1 MDGKPASRVM
11 KHGLLLR
18 YGALAAAAAL
28 AAVVAVYF
36 ALRPAPAGDLIEAN
50 GQVRGTEVTLSARI
64 PGIAEVVAVREG
76 QRVAKGDLI
85 AQIAARELEARLAQA
100 RAQVAAADS
109 LVAELEAQ
117 AKVLDITS
125 GQAKLGARVA
135 AGTASHEVHRAS
147 EALARATAD
156 ISAAEAQ
163 AGQDRKAYER
173 FEKLLGEGFV
183 SRNYF
188 DEVAARLRT
197 SEARLAA
204 TRQAGEE
211 ARAARDKARAASG
224 EVEIRESDV
233 KRIAAERERVLVSRT
248 AAASQVQAA
257 RARVA
262 EIDAQLADTR
272 IVAPAAGTV
281 MAKLAEPGE
290 LVAAG
295 RPIATLV
302 NLEALFVRVYVAERH
317 VGRIRLGA
325 PARVSVDAYPGRE
338 FAGTVSEIAQQ
349 AEFTPKEVHMK
360 DEREKLVYG
369 VKLRI
374 ENPDGL
380 LKPGMPADAAIRIDP
395 DARR

>member
-1 MDGKPASRVM
+1 MNKRLA
-11 KHGLLLR
+11 R
-18 YGALAAAAAL
+18 YAAL
-28 AAVVAVYF
+28 GAAAVVVAAAGAYF
-36 ALRPAPAGDLIEAN
+36 ALRPAPAGDVIEAN

-76 QRVAKGDLI
+76 QRVARGELV

-100 RAQVAAADS
+100 QAQVAAAQS

-117 AKVLDITS
+117 AKVLDVTA
-125 GQAKLGARVA
+125 GQATLGARVA

-147 EALARATAD
+147 EALGRATAE
-156 ISAAEAQ
+156 IAAADAQ
-163 AGQDRKAYER
+163 AAQDSKAYER
-173 FEKLLGEGFV
+173 FEKLLDQGFV

-188 DEVAARLRT
+188 DEVAARRRA
-197 SEARLAA
+197 SEARLSAA
-204 TRQAGEE
+204 RQSGEE
-211 ARAARDKARAASG
+211 ARAAREKARAASG

-233 KRIAAERERVLVSRT
+233 KRIAAERERVVAARST
-248 AAASQVQAA
+248 AASQAQAA

-262 EIDAQLADTR
+262 EVEAQLADTR

-302 NLEALFVRVYVAERH
+302 NLEELYVRVYVPERV

-325 PARVSVDAYPGRE
+325 AARVSVDAYPGRV
-338 FAGTVSEIAQQ
+338 FAGEVTEVAQQ

-360 DEREKLVYG
+360 DEREKLVFA

-374 ENPDGL
+374 DNPEGL
-380 LKPGMPADAAIRIDP
+380 LKPGMPADAKLVVGP
-395 DARR
+395 DGRR

>member
-1 MDGKPASRVM
+1 MSR
-11 KHGLLLR
+11 
-18 YGALAAAAAL
+18 ALARYVAFGATGVLVLGGAA
-28 AAVVAVYF
+28 YF
-36 ALRPAPAGDLIEAN
+36 VLRPAPARNVIEAN

-64 PGIAEVVAVREG
+64 PGIAEVVAVRDG
-76 QRVAKGDLI
+76 QRVVRGELV

-100 RAQVAAADS
+100 RAQVAAAQS

-135 AGTASHEVHRAS
+135 AGTTSHEVHRAS
-147 EALARATAD
+147 EALTRTAAE
-156 ISAAEAQ
+156 SAAAEAQ
-163 AGQDRKAYER
+163 AAQDRKAYER
-173 FEKLLGEGFV
+173 FSKLLEQGFV

-188 DEVAARLRT
+188 DEVAARLRA

-204 TRQAGEE
+204 AQQAGEE
-211 ARAARDKARAASG
+211 ARAAREKARAASG
-224 EVEIRESDV
+224 EVEIRENDV
-233 KRIAAERERVLVSRT
+233 KRLAAERERVVASRA
-248 AAASQVQAA
+248 AAASQEQAA

-262 EIDAQLADTR
+262 EIEAQLADTR
-272 IVAPAAGTV
+272 IAAPADGTV
-281 MAKLAEPGE
+281 MAKLVEPGE

-302 NLEALFVRVYVAERH
+302 NLEELFVRVYVAERE

-325 PARVSVDAYPGRE
+325 AASVSVDAYPGRL
-338 FAGTVSEIAQQ
+338 FAGEVSEVAQQ

-360 DEREKLVYG
+360 DEREKLVFG

-374 ENPDGL
+374 QNPEGL
-380 LKPGMPADAAIRIDP
+380 LKPGMPADARIQVEP

>member
-1 MDGKPASRVM
+1 MNR
-11 KHGLLLR
+11 
-18 YGALAAAAAL
+18 ALARYVAFGAAAL
-28 AAVVAVYF
+28 LVLGGAGYF
-36 ALRPAPAGDLIEAN
+36 VLRPAPISNVIEAN

-64 PGIAEVVAVREG
+64 PGIAEVVAVRDG
-76 QRVAKGDLI
+76 QRIARGELV

-100 RAQVAAADS
+100 RAQVAAAQS

-135 AGTASHEVHRAS
+135 AGTTSHEVHRAS
-147 EALARATAD
+147 EALARTAAE
-156 ISAAEAQ
+156 SAAAEAQ
-163 AGQDRKAYER
+163 AAQDRKAFER
-173 FEKLLGEGFV
+173 FSKLLDQGFV

-188 DEVAARLRT
+188 DEVAARQRA

-204 TRQAGEE
+204 ARQAGEE
-211 ARAARDKARAASG
+211 ARAAQEKARAASG
-224 EVEIRESDV
+224 EVEIRENDV
-233 KRIAAERERVLVSRT
+233 KRLAAERERVVASRA
-248 AAASQVQAA
+248 AAASQEQAA

-262 EIDAQLADTR
+262 EIEAQLADTR
-272 IVAPAAGTV
+272 IVAPAGGTV
-281 MAKLAEPGE
+281 MAKLVEPGE

-302 NLEALFVRVYVAERH
+302 NLEDLFVRVYVAERE

-325 PARVSVDAYPGRE
+325 VASVSVDAYPGRL
-338 FAGTVSEIAQQ
+338 FAGEVSEIAQQ

-360 DEREKLVYG
+360 DEREKLVFG

-374 ENPDGL
+374 QNPEGL
-380 LKPGMPADAAIRIDP
+380 LKPGMPADARIQVEP

>member
-1 MDGKPASRVM
+1 MNKTLV
-11 KHGLLLR
+11 R
-18 YGALAAAAAL
+18 YAAL
-28 AAVVAVYF
+28 GSAAVLVAGGAAYF
-36 ALRPAPAGDLIEAN
+36 VLRPAPASDVIEAN

-76 QRVAKGDLI
+76 QRVARGELV

-100 RAQVAAADS
+100 RAQLAAAES
-109 LVAELEAQ
+109 LIGELESQ
-117 AKVLDITS
+117 AKVLDVTAE
-125 GQAKLGARVA
+125 QAKVGARVA
-135 AGTASHEVHRAS
+135 AGTSSHEVHRAG
-147 EALARATAD
+147 EALARAAAD
-156 ISAAEAQ
+156 VAAADAQ
-163 AGQDRKAYER
+163 AAQDVRAYER
-173 FEKLLGEGFV
+173 FEQLLGQGFV

-188 DEVAARLRT
+188 DEVATRRRA

-204 TRQAGEE
+204 ARQAAEE
-211 ARAARDKARAASG
+211 ARAGRDKARAASG
-224 EVEIRESDV
+224 EVEIREGDV
-233 KRIAAERERVLVSRT
+233 KRIAAERERLAASRTT
-248 AAASQVQAA
+248 AAAQAEAA
-257 RARVA
+257 RGRVA
-262 EIDAQLADTR
+262 EIEAQLADTR
-272 IVAPAAGTV
+272 IVAPADGTV

-302 NLEALFVRVYVAERH
+302 NLEELFVRVYVAERD

-325 PARVSVDAYPGRE
+325 PARVTVDAYPGRQ
-338 FAGTVSEIAQQ
+338 FAGAVSELAQQ

-369 VKLRI
+369 VKLRL
-374 ENPDGL
+374 ENADGL